1 MIQDPRP
8 LVLYPSI
15 AARSHT
21 PTPAAYHPHHVFATP
36 TLPLPIL
43 RVSAIPKKNTPH
55 THTHKQTAQ
64 PPPVSLIGVA
74 VQSLMTTKFRNRAG
88 VLTKTRVVAPGGRVR
103 FYHIT
108 SPKVW
113 LNATVRH
120 ARKLTD
126 LSKFL
131 IFFVYDF
138 FSNYCYVHGCVVFAI
153 GFRRLFKMNT
163 AQQYCLRWNNHR
175 TNLLRVFDEL
185 LQNEAF
191 TDVTI
196 VCDGGNQIKCHKM
209 VLAACS
215 PYFQDLFTSIPCKHP
230 IVVLKD
236 VKYVEIKAI
245 LEYMYRGEVNVAQ
258 NQLAALLKVAEA
270 LKVKGLVEENRSK
283 DLKEEVPMEEAPCPM
298 PTSPC
303 HAQNVVHSS
312 SSNNSPPHSTNS
324 SYKSPYGNVYPKNTS
339 NERPNV
345 NLPLWAVSG
354 LPIAPPPPCDASPTG
369 HPTGP
374 SPPSVMNSYE
384 VGNSEMYP
392 HRRKKFSSMMLN
404 KDTPILRTVLGQ
416 GQVDSSQPVS
426 LVCHRPPRDDVSE
439 PESYKNHMKN
449 EPLEDAQSPYTDF
462 QVVNEEDVKP
472 KMAIPSSSPQ
482 SFSSDMR
489 NVSSGIANYVP
500 TQKPEWKRYKQYTR
514 NDIMSAID
522 AVRNGM
528 SALQAA
534 RKYGVPS
541 RTLYDK
547 VKKLGITTSR
557 PFKRGANGSSSCFS
571 YMIGGSAGSPYHM
584 SENEEPPMNNNTALM
599 EASNFLQ
606 HALDN
611 RGDDALTAMAVAA
624 AAHAAASQ
632 HSTSPS
638 NHGHASSPSPSPT
651 LLKYMHHQRM
661 SPQSPS
667 NASDNHMSET
677 NGSSE
682 RDRDY
687 DDDQVEDLSIGR
699 KQEGV
704 IMPPMNQISTIM
716 KNDDVM
722 LKEMKEDTRREMTAE
737 ERA

>member
-1 MIQDPRP
+1 
-8 LVLYPSI
+8 
-15 AARSHT
+15 
-21 PTPAAYHPHHVFATP
+21 
-36 TLPLPIL
+36 
-43 RVSAIPKKNTPH
+43 
-55 THTHKQTAQ
+55 
-64 PPPVSLIGVA
+64 
-74 VQSLMTTKFRNRAG
+74 
-88 VLTKTRVVAPGGRVR
+88 
-103 FYHIT
+103 
-108 SPKVW
+108 
-113 LNATVRH
+113 
-120 ARKLTD
+120 
-126 LSKFL
+126 
-131 IFFVYDF
+131 
-138 FSNYCYVHGCVVFAI
+138 
-153 GFRRLFKMNT
+153 MNT

-196 VCDGGNQIKCHKM
+196 VCEGGNQIKCHKM

-215 PYFQDLFTSIPCKHP
+215 PYFQDLFTNLPCKHP

-236 VKYVEIKAI
+236 VRYVEIKAI

-283 DLKEEVPMEEAPCPM
+283 DHKKEEPMEEM
-298 PTSPC
+298 PTSFTTSPN
-303 HAQNVVHSS
+303 HAQNIVHSS

-324 SYKSPYGNVYPKNTS
+324 MYKNPYSNIYSKNT
-339 NERPNV
+339 PNDRSIWAV
-345 NLPLWAVSG
+345 PGLPLPPSMSAVT
-354 LPIAPPPPCDASPTG
+354 PPSN
-369 HPTGP
+369 HPTGS
-374 SPPSVMNSYE
+374 SPPTMLGNYE
-384 VGNSEMYP
+384 SGNPSEPYP
-392 HRRKKFSSMMLN
+392 HRRKKFSNMMMN

-416 GQVDSSQPVS
+416 GQADSSQP
-426 LVCHRPPRDDVSE
+426 
-439 PESYKNHMKN
+439 HMKN

-472 KMAIPSSSPQ
+472 KMAIVSSSPQ
-482 SFSSDMR
+482 SFSNDVRS
-489 NVSSGIANYVP
+489 VSSGIATYVP
-500 TQKPEWKRYKQYTR
+500 SQKPEWKRYKQYTR
-514 NDIMSAID
+514 DEILSAID
-522 AVRNGM
+522 AVRKGM

-534 RKYGVPS
+534 KKYGVPS

-557 PFKRGANGSSSCFS
+557 PFKRGGNGSSPCFS

-584 SENEEPPMNNNTALM
+584 SENEDPPMNNNSALL

-611 RGDDALTAMAVAA
+611 RGEDALTAMAVAA

-638 NHGHASSPSPSPT
+638 NHGLASSPSPSPT
-651 LLKYMHHQRM
+651 LLKYMHHSRM
-661 SPQSPS
+661 SPPSPANNS
-667 NASDNHMSET
+667 ENHMNET

-682 RDRDY
+682 RERDY

-704 IMPPMNQISTIM
+704 IMPPMNQISTII
-716 KNDDVM
+716 KHEDI
-722 LKEMKEDTRREMTAE
+722 LKEDTRRELSVQETA
-737 ERA
+737 